1 MVGRQPL
8 ELLIQVR
15 ILAPENPARWY
26 NPAHHMPATGEPSS
40 PSKAS
45 ARARD
50 LLVVVLAA
58 GEGTRM
64 RSSRPKVLHALA
76 GQPLICFPL
85 GLARQLAAARV
96 AVVHAPAHREA
107 IGAVAGT
114 AELVAQRQRLGTGHA
129 LNQVPQALRDHREVL
144 VLYGDVPLLT
154 LETVRRLVQARRHGD
169 LDCVLLAAEVS
180 DPTGYGR
187 VVGEG
192 SQARI
197 VEQVEATPEEA
208 AVRLVNTG
216 VCVFKAESLWP
227 ALRRLRKSSRSGE
240 YYLTDVFGTLPKRA
254 VITCSEE
261 EALGVNDRWQ
271 LAQAEGVVR
280 RRRGR
285 ELALSG
291 VTIVDP
297 ETTYIDATVVIEAD
311 ARIEPFSFLRGQ
323 TTIGAGSR
331 IGPFAEISDCR
342 IGRDCSI
349 GRSHL
354 VLSTVEDG
362 VEIGP
367 FNKLRA
373 GSVVAKGSRIGSFA
387 EIKNTLVGPDSDVH
401 HFSYLGDAVL
411 GRRVNI
417 GAGTVT
423 ANYDGVRKSQTVI
436 GDGVFIGSDSTLV
449 APVRVG
455 DDAYTA
461 AGSVITRDVEA
472 GSLAIERNDQREVEG
487 WAKRRRRAPEKPAR

>member
-1 MVGRQPL
+1 
-8 ELLIQVR
+8 
-15 ILAPENPARWY
+15 
-26 NPAHHMPATGEPSS
+26 MPATGEPSS
-40 PSKAS
+40 PSRPS

-50 LLVVVLAA
+50 LLVVILAA
-58 GEGTRM
+58 GDGTRM
-64 RSSRPKVLHALA
+64 RSSRPKVLHELAGRPLISYPLALA
-76 GQPLICFPL
+76 S
-85 GLARQLAAARV
+85 QLKATRTV
-96 AVVHAPAHREA
+96 VVHAPAQRD
-107 IGAVAGT
+107 AVAAVAPH
-114 AELVAQRQRLGTGHA
+114 AELVPQRQRLGTGHA
-129 LNQVPQALRDHREVL
+129 LNQVPQALRDAREVL

-154 LETVRRLVQARRHGD
+154 LDTLRRLLQARRAGD
-169 LDCVLLAAEVS
+169 LDCVLLAAEVAN
-180 DPTGYGR
+180 PHGYGR

-192 SQARI
+192 ARARI

-216 VCVFKAESLWP
+216 VCVFKSDVLWP

-254 VITCSEE
+254 VVSASED

-271 LAQAEGVVR
+271 LSEAERILR
-280 RRRGR
+280 RRRAR
-285 ELALSG
+285 DLALSG

-297 ETTYIDATVVIEAD
+297 DSTYIEASVTVEPD
-311 ARIEPFSFLRGQ
+311 ARIEPFSFLRGE

-331 IGPFAEISDCR
+331 IGPFAEITDCR
-342 IGRDCSI
+342 IGRDCAV

-354 VLSTVEDG
+354 VGSTIEDG
-362 VEIGP
+362 VDIGP

-373 GSVVAKGSRIGSFA
+373 GSVVAKGTRIGSFA

-411 GRRVNI
+411 GRGVNI

-423 ANYDGVRKSQTVI
+423 ANYDGLNKRQTVI

-461 AGSVITRDVEA
+461 AGSVITRDVSP
-472 GSLAIERNDQREVEG
+472 GSLAIERTEQRAVEG
-487 WAKRRRRAPEKPAR
+487 WARRRRQGAEKKRG

>member
-1 MVGRQPL
+1 
-8 ELLIQVR
+8 
-15 ILAPENPARWY
+15 
-26 NPAHHMPATGEPSS
+26 MPATGEPSPAS
-40 PSKAS
+40 RPSS
-45 ARARD
+45 RARD

-58 GEGTRM
+58 GDGKRM
-64 RSSRPKVLHALA
+64 RSSRPKVLHELA
-76 GQPLICFPL
+76 GQPLISYPL
-85 GLARQLAAARV
+85 SLARQLGAARV
-96 AVVHAPAHREA
+96 AVVHAPAQREA
-107 IGAVAGT
+107 IADIAGAADMI
-114 AELVAQRQRLGTGHA
+114 AQRQRLGTGHA
-129 LNQVPQALRDHREVL
+129 LNQVPQALRHHREVL

-154 LETVRRLVQARRHGD
+154 PGTLRRLLAARRRGD
-169 LDCVLLAAEVS
+169 QDCVLLAAEMVN
-180 DPTGYGR
+180 PQGYGR
-187 VVGEG
+187 VVGDR

-216 VCVFKAESLWP
+216 VCVFKAASLWP

-254 VITCSEE
+254 VITCDAE

-271 LAQAEGVVR
+271 LAEAERVVR
-280 RRRGR
+280 GRRVR

-297 ETTYIDATVVIEAD
+297 GTTYIDASVTVEPD
-311 ARIEPFSFLRGQ
+311 ARIEPFSFLRGS
-323 TTIGAGSR
+323 TSIGAGSR
-331 IGPFAEISDCR
+331 IGPFAEITDCR
-342 IGRDCSI
+342 IGRGCTI

-373 GSVVAKGSRIGSFA
+373 GSVVAHGSRIGSFA
-387 EIKNTLVGPDSDVH
+387 EIKNTVVGPDSDVH
-401 HFSYLGDAVL
+401 HFSYLGDAVI

-423 ANYDGVRKSQTVI
+423 ANYDGTRKSQTVI

-461 AGSVITRDVEA
+461 AGSVITRDVEP
-472 GSLAIERNDQREVEG
+472 GSLAIERNEQRAVAG
-487 WAKRRRRAPEKPAR
+487 WGRRRRKGAEKSGK

>member
-1 MVGRQPL
+1 
-8 ELLIQVR
+8 
-15 ILAPENPARWY
+15 
-26 NPAHHMPATGEPSS
+26 MPATGEPSP
-40 PSKAS
+40 PSKPS
-45 ARARD
+45 SRARD

-58 GEGTRM
+58 GDGTRM
-64 RSSRPKVLHALA
+64 RSSRPKVLHEMA
-76 GQPLICFPL
+76 GQSLLAYPLM
-85 GLARQLAAARV
+85 LARQLGAARV

-107 IGAVAGT
+107 ITAAVGGAD
-114 AELVAQRQRLGTGHA
+114 LVAQKQRLGTGHA
-129 LNQVPQALRDHREVL
+129 LNQVPQALRGHREVL

-154 LETVRRLVQARRHGD
+154 VETLRRLLQARRQGD
-169 LDCVLLAAEVS
+169 LDCVLLAAEVA
-180 DPTGYGR
+180 DPQGYGR

-192 SQARI
+192 PKSRI
-197 VEQVEATPEEA
+197 VEQVETTPEEA

-216 VCVFKAESLWP
+216 VCVFRADNLWP
-227 ALRRLRKSSRSGE
+227 ALRRLRRSSKSGE
-240 YYLTDVFGTLPKRA
+240 YYLTDVFGTLPRRA
-254 VITCSEE
+254 VITCPEE

-271 LAQAEGVVR
+271 LAQAERVIRHR
-280 RRRGR
+280 RAR
-285 ELALSG
+285 ELATSG

-297 ETTYIDATVVIEAD
+297 ETTYIDMRVSIEPE
-311 ARIEPFSFLRGQ
+311 ARIEPFTFLRGG

-331 IGPFAEISDCR
+331 IGPFAEITDCR
-342 IGRDCSI
+342 IGRDCAI

-354 VLSTVEDG
+354 VESTVEDG

-367 FNKLRA
+367 FNKLRR

-423 ANYDGVRKSQTVI
+423 ANYDGTRKSQTVI

-449 APVRVG
+449 APVSVG
-455 DDAYTA
+455 DNAYTA
-461 AGSVITRDVEA
+461 AGSVITRDVTA

-487 WAKRRRRAPEKPAR
+487 WSRRRRGKAPEKNSK

>member
-1 MVGRQPL
+1 M
-8 ELLIQVR
+8 
-15 ILAPENPARWY
+15 
-26 NPAHHMPATGEPSS
+26 
-40 PSKAS
+40 
-45 ARARD
+45 
-50 LLVVVLAA
+50 LAA
-58 GEGTRM
+58 GDGTRM
-64 RSSRPKVLHALA
+64 RSSRPKVLHELA
-76 GQPLICFPL
+76 GKPLIGYPL
-85 GLARQLAAARV
+85 ELARQLGAARV
-96 AVVHAPAHREA
+96 VVVHAPAQREA
-107 IGAVAGT
+107 IGAIAGG
-114 AELVAQRQRLGTGHA
+114 ADLVAQRQRLGTGHA
-129 LNQVPQALRDHREVL
+129 LNQVPQALRGHREVL
-144 VLYGDVPLLT
+144 VLYGDTPLFT
-154 LETVRRLVQARRHGD
+154 LETMQRLVRTRRQGD
-169 LDCVLLAAEVS
+169 LDCVLLAAEVD
-180 DPTGYGR
+180 DPHGYGR
-187 VVGEG
+187 VIGEG
-192 SQARI
+192 AGARI

-208 AVRLVNTG
+208 AVKLVNTG
-216 VCVFKAESLWP
+216 VCVFRADSLWP
-227 ALRRLRKSSRSGE
+227 ALRRLRKSSRTGE
-240 YYLTDVFGTLPKRA
+240 YYLTDVFGTLPRRA
-254 VITCSEE
+254 VITCSQD

-271 LAQAEGVVR
+271 LATAERIVR

-297 ETTYIDATVVIEAD
+297 DTTYIEASVTVEPE
-311 ARIEPFSFLRGQ
+311 ARIEPFSFLRGN
-323 TTIGAGSR
+323 TSIGAGSR
-331 IGPFAEISDCR
+331 IGPFAEITDCR

-354 VLSTVEDG
+354 VESTVEDG

-373 GSVVAKGSRIGSFA
+373 GSVVANGSRIGSFA

-423 ANYDGVRKSQTVI
+423 ANYDGERKQQTVI

-472 GSLAIERNDQREVEG
+472 GSLAIERNDQRAVEG
-487 WAKRRRRAPEKPAR
+487 WTRRRRRAAEKNPR

>member
-1 MVGRQPL
+1 L

-15 ILAPENPARWY
+15 ILAPENRQSRGRCY
-26 NPAHHMPATGEPSS
+26 NPGHQMPATGEPSS
-40 PSKAS
+40 SSRTSP
-45 ARARD
+45 RTRD
-50 LLVVVLAA
+50 MLVVVLAA
-58 GEGTRM
+58 GDGTRM
-64 RSSRPKVLHALA
+64 RSARPKVLHELAGQPMICYPLALA
-76 GQPLICFPL
+76 GQL
-85 GLARQLAAARV
+85 GAARV
-96 AVVHAPAHREA
+96 AVVHAPAQRSA
-107 IGAVAGT
+107 IAAVTGDAL
-114 AELVAQRQRLGTGHA
+114 LVAQRQRLGTGHA
-129 LNQVPQALRDHREVL
+129 LNRVPQPLRGQREVL

-154 LETVRRLVQARRHGD
+154 LETLGRLVEARRDGD
-169 LDCVLLAAEVS
+169 LDCVLLAAEVA
-180 DPTGYGR
+180 DPRGYGR
-187 VVGEG
+187 VLGEG
-192 SQARI
+192 ALSRI
-197 VEQVEATPEEA
+197 VEEVEATPEEA

-216 VCVFKAESLWP
+216 VCVFRAEALWP
-227 ALRRLRKSSRSGE
+227 ALRRLRKSPRSGE
-240 YYLTDVFGTLPKRA
+240 YYLTDVFGSLPRRA

-271 LAQAEGVVR
+271 LAEAERVLRHR
-280 RRRGR
+280 RARQ
-285 ELALSG
+285 LALSG

-297 ETTYIDATVVIEAD
+297 ETTYIDAAVTVEAE
-311 ARIEPFSFLRGQ
+311 ARIEPFTFLRGQ

-331 IGPFAEISDCR
+331 IGPFAEITDCR

-354 VLSTVEDG
+354 VQSIVEEG
-362 VEIGP
+362 VEVGP

-373 GSVVAKGSRIGSFA
+373 GSAVARGSRIGSFV

-423 ANYDGVRKSQTVI
+423 ANYDGLRKSQTVI

-449 APVRVG
+449 APVRIG

-461 AGSVITRDVEA
+461 AGSVITVDVEP
-472 GSLAIERNDQREVEG
+472 GSLAIERNDQRAVKG
-487 WAKRRRRAPEKPAR
+487 WSRRRRKSLAKNSR